1 MVETGGAR
9 GMNAEPDISALKRLL
24 TEAFGEV
31 PSSLTRIV
39 TRSHTWNARL
49 ALASGRVVLV
59 KVAPRRTR
67 LARVDHPLA
76 VRDVFP
82 ERELE
87 LGDRRVYCLE
97 WKTGRATAFDAL
109 TDGELD
115 DFIKAYG
122 SFRVA
127 LGAGKI
133 HGDLNCNNIL
143 FEGGRVSAI
152 LDLEEVR
159 DGHPAEDWARY
170 VLTSAEH
177 LPVFAILRRR
187 RIVRRFARLA
197 AATGIPFDAWRQAFE
212 GFAAAK
218 RARKMRKGRLTV
230 FERLNLAW
238 RCRFYRRL
246 LAAIEGRTRDLV

>member
-1 MVETGGAR
+1 MKTA
-9 GMNAEPDISALKRLL
+9 PDITALTRLL
-24 TEAFGEV
+24 TDAFGEA
-31 PSSLTRIV
+31 PSSLTRIA

-49 ALASGRVVLV
+49 ELASGRVVLV
-59 KVAPRRTR
+59 KVAPCRTR
-67 LARVDHPLA
+67 LARVEHPLA
-76 VRDVFP
+76 VRDVFSD
-82 ERELE
+82 RELR
-87 LGDRRVYCLE
+87 LGGRRIYCLD
-97 WKTGRATAFDAL
+97 WKTGRAISFDAL

-122 SFRVA
+122 SFRAA

-177 LPVFAILRRR
+177 LPVCAILRRR

-197 AATGIPFDAWRQAFE
+197 AATGIPFDAWRRAFE

-218 RARKMRKGRLTV
+218 RARKMHKGRLTV

-246 LAAIEGRTRDLV
+246 LAAIEGRARDLV

>member
-1 MVETGGAR
+1 
-9 GMNAEPDISALKRLL
+9 MNAKPDIAALKRLL
-24 TEAFGEV
+24 AEVFGEA
-31 PSSLTRIV
+31 PSSLTRIA

-49 ALASGRVVLV
+49 ALASGRIVLV

-76 VRDVFP
+76 VRDIFP

-97 WKTGRATAFDAL
+97 WKTGRAITFDVL

-122 SFRVA
+122 SFRAA
-127 LGAGKI
+127 LGVGKI

-143 FEGGRVSAI
+143 FEGGRVSAF

-159 DGHPAEDWARY
+159 DGHPAEDWVRY

-177 LPVFAILRRR
+177 LPVCAILRRR

-197 AATGIPFDAWRQAFE
+197 AATGIPYDAWRQAFD
-212 GFAAAK
+212 GFAATK
-218 RARKMRKGRLTV
+218 RARKMHKGRLSL
-230 FERLNLAW
+230 FKWLNLAW
-238 RCRFYRRL
+238 RRRFHRRL
-246 LAAIEGRTRDLV
+246 LVAIEGHARDLI